1 MGARSGLS
9 HRPQPWVVI
18 ASTDR
23 EVSAITTADRAC
35 VWGEG
40 AGVAAE
46 RRELISQSTFT
57 SYRILFLV
65 VFSLSFLHCSF
76 ASLKSLIIPVVFPR
90 SSIFFSRLLTRN
102 KVISLVRTA
111 AGVRT
116 GLWKS
121 DEWVTDDSRFGVG

>member
-35 VWGEG
+35 VWEG

-46 RRELISQSTFT
+46 SRELISWSTFT
-57 SYRILFLV
+57 SSRILFLV